1 MRLNL
6 TLLTVLALLP
16 LYTYAQD
23 VYDPKKI
30 TEIKLYFK
38 NPKWKQTL
46 DSLKDDKKEER
57 LKADMVLNGVKYPG
71 VGVRYKGNSSYAN
84 VRKSGQVK
92 LPLNI
97 KVNFSDRLKKL
108 PGGYTTLKLS
118 NGFRDPSM
126 VREVLAYEIARN
138 YMPAPK
144 ANFAKVYVNDE
155 LLGVYTNAESIEGPF
170 LDRFFGEHNGAT
182 IKADPNW
189 TLSKPPKCPEGDKC
203 SLNYLGE
210 DTLCYNYLYEFSSPE
225 AAQGL
230 IKLTRTLQQTPK
242 DIPQL
247 MDVDQAL
254 WMLAFNN
261 VMLNLDSYIGA
272 FSQNYYLYVDSLG
285 GFHPLIW
292 DLNLAFG
299 GFRLMNGGKRL
310 NNAEM
315 QNLHLFVH
323 YKESFEKRPLVTKLL
338 ANNLYRKM
346 YLAHCRTIYKDYLES
361 GLYLQRAK
369 EWQTFIEPHV
379 KQDKYKLY
387 PDKAFT
393 ASLTESVDASSET
406 IPGIQPLMDGRRDAL
421 KEVPYLFI
429 EEAAITKVQ
438 HQKTANK
445 VKINIQATG
454 AQQVWV
460 FWRKGGVGLFKEQA
474 ANKTTEGMYELELDA
489 GIQYYVVAEAERSAT
504 VSPVKAGLELYKAL

>member
-6 TLLTVLALLP
+6 TLLILLALLP
-16 LYTYAQD
+16 YCLDAQD
-23 VYDPKKI
+23 IYDPKKLV
-30 TEIKLYFK
+30 EIKLYFK
-38 NPKWKQTL
+38 NPKWKLTM
-46 DSLKDDKKEER
+46 DSLKDEKQEER
-57 LKADMVLNGVKYPG
+57 LVADMVLNGVKYPG

-84 VRKSGQVK
+84 ARKSGQVK

-97 KVNFSDRLKKL
+97 KVNHTDRLKKL
-108 PGGYTTLKLS
+108 PGGYSTLKLS

-126 VREVLAYEIARN
+126 IREVLAYEIARN

-155 LLGVYTNAESIEGPF
+155 LLGIYTNAESIDGPF
-170 LDRFFGEHNGAT
+170 LDRFFGDHDGST

-189 TLSKPPKCPEGDKC
+189 TVSKPPKCPEGDKC

-210 DTLCYNYLYEFSSPE
+210 DTLCYRYLYEYSSPQ
-225 AAQGL
+225 AAQDL
-230 IKLTRTLQQTPK
+230 IKLTRTLQNKPT
-242 DIPQL
+242 DLPQM

-254 WMLAFNN
+254 WLLAFNN

-272 FSQNYYLYVDSLG
+272 FSQNYYLYLDSLG
-285 GFHPLIW
+285 GFHPVIW

-299 GFRLMNGGKRL
+299 GFRLMNGNKRL
-310 NNAEM
+310 TNEDM
-315 QNLHLFVH
+315 RNLHLFVH
-323 YKESFEKRPLVTKLL
+323 YKESNEKRPLVTKLL

-346 YLAHCRTIYKDYLES
+346 YLAHCRTIYRDYLEN

-369 EWQTFIEPHV
+369 EWQAFIAPHL

-387 PDKAFT
+387 PEKAFT
-393 ASLTESVDASSET
+393 NSLTESFDASGESV
-406 IPGIQPLMDGRRDAL
+406 PGIQPLMDGRRDAL
-421 KEVPYLFI
+421 KSVPYLFV
-429 EEAAITKVQ
+429 EEAVVSKVQ

-460 FWRKGGVGLFKEQA
+460 FWRKGSIGLFKEQA
-474 ANKTTEGMYELELDA
+474 ATKTAEGVYELELDA
-489 GIQYYVVAEAERSAT
+489 GIQYYVVAEGERSAT
-504 VSPVKAGLELYKAL
+504 VSPAKGGMELYKAM

>member
-1 MRLNL
+1 MRLNQ
-6 TLLTVLALLP
+6 TLLFLLALLP
-16 LYTYAQD
+16 LGMDAQD
-23 VYDPKKI
+23 IYDPKKI

-46 DSLKDDKKEER
+46 DSLKDDKQEER
-57 LKADMVLNGVKYPG
+57 MPADMVLNGVKYTG

-97 KVNFSDRLKKL
+97 KINHTDRSKKL

-170 LDRFFGEHNGAT
+170 LDRFFGDHDGSM

-189 TLSKPPKCPEGDKC
+189 AMSKPPKCPESDKC

-210 DTLCYNYLYEFSSPE
+210 DTLCYRYLYEYDTPK
-225 AAQGL
+225 AAQDL
-230 IKLTRTLQQTPK
+230 IKFTRTLQQSPK
-242 DIPQL
+242 DVPQ
-247 MDVDQAL
+247 MVDVDQAL
-254 WMLAFNN
+254 WLLAFNN

-272 FSQNYYLYVDSLG
+272 FSQNYYLYLDSLG

-310 NNAEM
+310 NNDDM
-315 QNLHLFVH
+315 KNLHLFVH
-323 YKESFEKRPLVTKLL
+323 YKESNEKRPLVTKLL

-346 YLAHCRTIYKDYLES
+346 YLAHCRTIYRDYLEN

-369 EWQTFIEPHV
+369 EWQAIIEPHL

-387 PDKAFT
+387 PEKSFT
-393 ASLTESVDASSET
+393 TSLTESFDASGESV
-406 IPGIQPLMDGRRDAL
+406 PGIQPLMDSRRDAL

-429 EEAAITKVQ
+429 EEATISKVQ
-438 HQKTANK
+438 HQKTGNK

-474 ANKTTEGMYELELDA
+474 ANKTAEGVYELELDA
-489 GIQYYVVAEAERSAT
+489 GVQYYVVAEGERSAT
-504 VSPVKAGLELYKAL
+504 VSPTKAGMELYKAM

>member
-1 MRLNL
+1 MRFNL
-6 TLLTVLALLP
+6 TLLVLWVLVP
-16 LYTYAQD
+16 YCIHAQD
-23 VYDPKKI
+23 IYDPKKLV
-30 TEIKLYFK
+30 EIKLYFK
-38 NPKWKQTL
+38 NPKWKLTM
-46 DSLKDDKKEER
+46 DSLKDEKQEER
-57 LKADMVLNGVKYPG
+57 LVADMVLNGVKYPG

-97 KVNFSDRLKKL
+97 KVNHTDRLKKL

-155 LLGVYTNAESIEGPF
+155 LLGVYTNAESIDGPF
-170 LDRFFGEHNGAT
+170 LDRFFGDHDGST

-189 TLSKPPKCPEGDKC
+189 VMSKPPKCPEGDKC

-210 DTLCYNYLYEFSSPE
+210 DTLCYRYLYEYSSPQ
-225 AAQGL
+225 AAKDL
-230 IKLTRTLQQTPK
+230 IKLTRTLQDKPT
-242 DIPQL
+242 DIPQM

-254 WMLAFNN
+254 WLLAFNN

-272 FSQNYYLYVDSLG
+272 FSQNYYLYLDSLG
-285 GFHPLIW
+285 GFHPVIW

-299 GFRLMNGGKRL
+299 GFRLMNGAKRL
-310 NNAEM
+310 TNDEM
-315 QNLHLFVH
+315 KNLHLFVH
-323 YKESFEKRPLVTKLL
+323 YKESNAKRPLVTKLL
-338 ANNLYRKM
+338 SNNLYRKM
-346 YLAHCRTIYKDYLES
+346 YLAHCRTIYRDYLEN

-369 EWQTFIEPHV
+369 EWQAFIAPHL
-379 KQDKYKLY
+379 KEDKYKLY
-387 PDKAFT
+387 PEKSFT
-393 ASLTESVDASSET
+393 NSLTESFDASGESV
-406 IPGIQPLMDGRRDAL
+406 PGIQPLMDGRRDAL
-421 KEVPYLFI
+421 KAVPYLFV
-429 EEAAITKVQ
+429 EEAVVSKVQ
-438 HQKTANK
+438 HQKTGNK

-460 FWRKGGVGLFKEQA
+460 FWRKGSVGIFKEQT
-474 ANKTTEGMYELELDA
+474 ANKTADGVYELELEA

-504 VSPVKAGLELYKAL
+504 VSPVKAGMELYKAM

>member
-1 MRLNL
+1 MKFNL
-6 TLLTVLALLP
+6 TLILLAVLAP
-16 LYTYAQD
+16 LVLTAQD
-23 VYDPKKI
+23 IYDPKKL
-30 TEIKLYFK
+30 TEIKIYFK

-46 DSLKDDKKEER
+46 DSLKDEKQEER
-57 LKADMVLNGVKYPG
+57 LLADMVLNGVKYPG

-84 VRKSGQVK
+84 ARKSGQVK

-97 KVNFSDRLKKL
+97 KVNHTDRLKKL
-108 PGGYTTLKLS
+108 PGGYTALKLS

-155 LLGVYTNAESIEGPF
+155 LLGIYTNTESVDGPF
-170 LDRFFGEHNGAT
+170 LDRFFGDHDGPT

-189 TLSKPPKCPEGDKC
+189 TATKPPKCPDGDKC

-210 DTLCYNYLYEFSSPE
+210 DTLCYQYLYEFNSPE
-225 AAQGL
+225 AAQAL
-230 IKLTRTLQQTPK
+230 IKLTRTLQRSPN
-242 DIPQL
+242 DVPEL

-254 WMLAFNN
+254 WLLAFNN
-261 VMLNLDSYIGA
+261 VMLNIDSYIGA
-272 FSQNYYLYVDSLG
+272 FSQNYYLYLDSLG
-285 GFHPLIW
+285 GYHPLIW

-299 GFRLMNGGKRL
+299 GFRLMTGAKRL
-310 NNAEM
+310 TNDEM
-315 QNLHLFVH
+315 KNLHLFVH
-323 YKESFEKRPLVTKLL
+323 YKESNEKRPLVTKLL

-346 YLAHCRTIYKDYLES
+346 YLAHCRTIYKDYLEN

-369 EWQTFIEPHV
+369 EWQAFVAPHL

-387 PDKAFT
+387 PDKSFA
-393 ASLTESVDASSET
+393 ASMTESVDASGES

-429 EEAAITKVQ
+429 EEAAISKVQ
-438 HQKTANK
+438 HLKTANK
-445 VKINIQATG
+445 AKITVQATG
-454 AQQVWV
+454 AQHVWV
-460 FWRKGGVGLFKEQA
+460 FWRKGSLGIFREQEAIKSAEGV
-474 ANKTTEGMYELELDA
+474 YELELDA
-489 GIQYYVVAEAERSAT
+489 GVQYYVVAEGERSAT
-504 VSPVKAGLELYKAL
+504 VSPVKAGMELYKIQ

>member
-6 TLLTVLALLP
+6 TLLVLLALLP
-16 LYTYAQD
+16 YCIEAQD
-23 VYDPKKI
+23 IYDPKKLV
-30 TEIKLYFK
+30 EIKLYFK
-38 NPKWKQTL
+38 NPKWKLTM
-46 DSLKDDKKEER
+46 DSLKDEKQEER
-57 LKADMVLNGVKYPG
+57 LVADMVLNGVKYPG

-84 VRKSGQVK
+84 ARKSGQIK

-97 KVNFSDRLKKL
+97 KVNHTDRLKKL
-108 PGGYTTLKLS
+108 PGGYATLKLS

-126 VREVLAYEIARN
+126 IREVLAYEIARN

-155 LLGVYTNAESIEGPF
+155 LLGIYTNAEAIDGPF
-170 LDRFFGEHNGAT
+170 LDRFFGDHDGST

-189 TLSKPPKCPEGDKC
+189 TVSKPPKCPDGDKC

-210 DTLCYNYLYEFSSPE
+210 DTLCYRYLYEYSSPQ
-225 AAQGL
+225 AAQEL
-230 IKLTRTLQQTPK
+230 IKLTRTLQNKPT
-242 DIPQL
+242 DIPQM

-254 WMLAFNN
+254 WLLAFNN

-272 FSQNYYLYVDSLG
+272 FSQNYYLYLDSLG
-285 GFHPLIW
+285 GFHPVIW

-299 GFRLMNGGKRL
+299 GFRLMNGNKRL
-310 NNAEM
+310 SNEDM
-315 QNLHLFVH
+315 RNLHLFVH
-323 YKESFEKRPLVTKLL
+323 YKESNEKRPLVTKLL

-346 YLAHCRTIYKDYLES
+346 YLAHCRTIYRDYLEN

-369 EWQTFIEPHV
+369 EWQAFIAPHL

-387 PDKAFT
+387 PEKAFT
-393 ASLTESVDASSET
+393 NSLTESFDASGESV
-406 IPGIQPLMDGRRDAL
+406 PGIQPLMDGRRDAL
-421 KEVPYLFI
+421 KAVPYLFV
-429 EEAAITKVQ
+429 EEAVVSKVQ

-460 FWRKGGVGLFKEQA
+460 FWRKGSVGIFKEQA
-474 ANKTTEGMYELELDA
+474 ATKTAEGVYELELDA
-489 GIQYYVVAEAERSAT
+489 GIHYYVVAEGERSAT
-504 VSPVKAGLELYKAL
+504 VSPAKGGMELYKAM

>member
-6 TLLTVLALLP
+6 TLLVLLALLP
-16 LYTYAQD
+16 YCIDAQD
-23 VYDPKKI
+23 IYDPKKLV
-30 TEIKLYFK
+30 EIKLYFK
-38 NPKWKQTL
+38 NPKWKLTM
-46 DSLKDDKKEER
+46 DSLKDEKQEER
-57 LKADMVLNGVKYPG
+57 LVADMVLNGVKYPG

-84 VRKSGQVK
+84 ARKSGQVK

-97 KVNFSDRLKKL
+97 KVNHSDRLKKL

-155 LLGVYTNAESIEGPF
+155 LLGIYTNAESIDGPF
-170 LDRFFGEHNGAT
+170 LDRFFGDHDGST

-189 TLSKPPKCPEGDKC
+189 TVSKPPKCPEGDKC

-210 DTLCYNYLYEFSSPE
+210 DTLCYRYLYEYSSPQ
-225 AAQGL
+225 AAQDL
-230 IKLTRTLQQTPK
+230 IKLTRTLQNKPT
-242 DIPQL
+242 DIPQM
-247 MDVDQAL
+247 MDVDQTL
-254 WMLAFNN
+254 WLLAFNN

-272 FSQNYYLYVDSLG
+272 FSQNYYLYLDSLG
-285 GFHPLIW
+285 GFHPVIW

-299 GFRLMNGGKRL
+299 GFRLMNGNKRL
-310 NNAEM
+310 SNEDM
-315 QNLHLFVH
+315 RNLHLFVH
-323 YKESFEKRPLVTKLL
+323 YKESNEKRPLVTKLL

-346 YLAHCRTIYKDYLES
+346 YLAHCRTIYRDYLEN

-369 EWQTFIEPHV
+369 EWQTFIAPHL
-379 KQDKYKLY
+379 KEDKYKLY
-387 PDKAFT
+387 PEKAFT
-393 ASLTESVDASSET
+393 NSLTESFDASGESV
-406 IPGIQPLMDGRRDAL
+406 PGIQPLMDGRRDAL
-421 KEVPYLFI
+421 KAIPYLFV
-429 EEAAITKVQ
+429 EEAVVSKVQ

-460 FWRKGGVGLFKEQA
+460 FWRKGNVGIFKEQA
-474 ANKTTEGMYELELDA
+474 ATKTAEGVYELELDA

-504 VSPVKAGLELYKAL
+504 VMPVKGGMELYKAM

>member
-6 TLLTVLALLP
+6 TLLVLLALLP
-16 LYTYAQD
+16 YCMDAQD
-23 VYDPKKI
+23 IYDPKKLV
-30 TEIKLYFK
+30 EIKLYFK
-38 NPKWKQTL
+38 NPKWKLTM
-46 DSLKDDKKEER
+46 DSLKDEKQEER
-57 LKADMVLNGVKYPG
+57 LVADMVLNGVKYPG

-84 VRKSGQVK
+84 ARKSGQVK

-97 KVNFSDRLKKL
+97 KVNHTDRLKKL
-108 PGGYTTLKLS
+108 PGGYSTLKLS

-126 VREVLAYEIARN
+126 IREVLAYEIARN

-155 LLGVYTNAESIEGPF
+155 LLGIYTNAESIDGPF
-170 LDRFFGEHNGAT
+170 LDRFFGDHDGST

-189 TLSKPPKCPEGDKC
+189 TVSKPPKCPEGDKC

-210 DTLCYNYLYEFSSPE
+210 DTLCYRYLYEYSSPQ
-225 AAQGL
+225 AAQDL
-230 IKLTRTLQQTPK
+230 IKLTRTLQNKPT
-242 DIPQL
+242 DLPQM

-254 WMLAFNN
+254 WLLAFNN

-272 FSQNYYLYVDSLG
+272 FSQNYYLYLDSLG
-285 GFHPLIW
+285 GFHPVIW

-299 GFRLMNGGKRL
+299 GFRLMNGNKRL
-310 NNAEM
+310 TNEDM
-315 QNLHLFVH
+315 RNLHLFVH
-323 YKESFEKRPLVTKLL
+323 YKESNEKRPLVTKLL

-346 YLAHCRTIYKDYLES
+346 YLAHCRTIYRDYLEN

-369 EWQTFIEPHV
+369 EWQAFIAPHL

-387 PDKAFT
+387 PEKAFT
-393 ASLTESVDASSET
+393 NSLTESFDASGESV
-406 IPGIQPLMDGRRDAL
+406 PGIQPLMDGRRDAL
-421 KEVPYLFI
+421 KAVPYLFV
-429 EEAAITKVQ
+429 EEAVVSKVQ

-460 FWRKGGVGLFKEQA
+460 FWRKGSIGLFKEQA
-474 ANKTTEGMYELELDA
+474 ATKTAEGVYELELDA
-489 GIQYYVVAEAERSAT
+489 GIQYYVVAEGERSAT
-504 VSPVKAGLELYKAL
+504 VSPAKGGMELYKAM

>member
-6 TLLTVLALLP
+6 TLLLLATVLSSTLF
-16 LYTYAQD
+16 AQD
-23 VYDPKKI
+23 IYDPKKV

-38 NPKWKQTL
+38 NPNWKQSL
-46 DSLKDDKKEER
+46 DSLKDEKQEER
-57 LKADMVLNGVKYPG
+57 LRADMVLNGVKYPG

-97 KVNFSDRLKKL
+97 KVNHSDRAKKL

-126 VREVLAYEIARN
+126 IREVLAYEIARN

-144 ANFAKVYVNDE
+144 ANFAKVYINDE
-155 LLGVYTNAESIEGPF
+155 LLGLYTNAESIDGPF
-170 LDRFFGEHNGAT
+170 LDRFFGDHDGST

-189 TLSKPPKCPEGDKC
+189 DLKKPQKCPEGDKC

-210 DTLCYNYLYEFSSPE
+210 DTLCYRYLYEYSSPQ
-225 AAQGL
+225 AAQDL
-230 IKLTRTLQQTPK
+230 IKLTRTLQRSANELPK
-242 DIPQL
+242 L

-254 WMLAFNN
+254 WLLAFNN

-272 FSQNYYLYVDSLG
+272 FSQNYYLYLDSLG

-299 GFRLMNGGKRL
+299 GFRLMGGNKRL
-310 NNAEM
+310 SNDDM
-315 QNLHLFVH
+315 KNLHLFVH
-323 YKESFEKRPLVTKLL
+323 YKEQNEKRPLVTKLL

-346 YLAHCRTIYKDYLES
+346 YLAHCRTIYRDYLEN

-369 EWQTFIEPHV
+369 EWQTFIAPHL
-379 KQDKYKLY
+379 KEDKYKLY
-387 PDKAFT
+387 PEKAFVS
-393 ASLTESVDASSET
+393 SLTESFDASGES
-406 IPGIQPLMDGRRDAL
+406 IPGLQPLMDGRRDFL
-421 KEVPYLFI
+421 KATPYLFFDDASI
-429 EEAAITKVQ
+429 SKVQ
-438 HQKTANK
+438 HNKQGNK
-445 VKINIQATG
+445 VKINIQASG

-460 FWRKGGVGLFKEQA
+460 FWRKGGVGLFQEQA
-474 ANKTTEGMYELELDA
+474 ALKIAEGVYELELDA
-489 GIQYYVVAEAERSAT
+489 GIQYYVVAEGERSAA
-504 VSPVKAGLELYKAL
+504 VSPVKAGMELYKAM

>member
-1 MRLNL
+1 MRLNS
-6 TLLTVLALLP
+6 TLLVLLALLP
-16 LYTYAQD
+16 LCSYAQD
-23 VYDPKKI
+23 IYDPKKI

-46 DSLKDDKKEER
+46 DSLKDDKQEER
-57 LKADMVLNGVKYPG
+57 LPADMVLNGVKYPG

-84 VRKSGQVK
+84 ARKSGQVK

-97 KVNFSDRLKKL
+97 KVNHTDRLKKL

-126 VREVLAYEIARN
+126 IREVLAYEIARN

-144 ANFAKVYVNDE
+144 ANFAKVFVNDE
-155 LLGVYTNAESIEGPF
+155 LLGIYTNAESIEGPF
-170 LDRFFGEHNGAT
+170 LDRFFGDHDGSM

-189 TLSKPPKCPEGDKC
+189 AMSKPPKCPDSDKC

-210 DTLCYNYLYEFSSPE
+210 DTLCYRYLYEYNTPQ
-225 AAQGL
+225 AALDL
-230 IKLTRTLQQTPK
+230 IKFTRTLQQAPK
-242 DIPQL
+242 EVPQ
-247 MDVDQAL
+247 MIDVDQAL
-254 WMLAFNN
+254 WLLAFNN

-272 FSQNYYLYVDSLG
+272 FSQNYYLYLDSLG

-299 GFRLMNGGKRL
+299 GFRLMNGAKRL
-310 NNAEM
+310 SNDDM
-315 QNLHLFVH
+315 KNLHLFVH
-323 YKESFEKRPLVTKLL
+323 YKESNEKRPLVTKLL
-338 ANNLYRKM
+338 GNNLYRKM
-346 YLAHCRTIYKDYLES
+346 YLAHCRTIYRDYLEN

-369 EWQTFIEPHV
+369 EWQAFIAPQL
-379 KQDKYKLY
+379 KLDKYKLY
-387 PDKAFT
+387 PEKSFT
-393 ASLTESVDASSET
+393 TSLTESFDASGEAV
-406 IPGIQPLMDGRRDAL
+406 PGIQPLMDSRRDAL

-429 EEAAITKVQ
+429 EEASISKVQ
-438 HQKTANK
+438 HQKTGNK

-460 FWRKGGVGLFKEQA
+460 FWRKGGVGIFKEQA
-474 ANKTTEGMYELELDA
+474 ADKTAEGVYELELDA
-489 GIQYYVVAEAERSAT
+489 GIQYYVVAEGERSAT
-504 VSPVKAGLELYKAL
+504 TSPVKAGMELYKAM

>member
-6 TLLTVLALLP
+6 TLLVLLALLP
-16 LYTYAQD
+16 YCMDAQD
-23 VYDPKKI
+23 IYDPKKLV
-30 TEIKLYFK
+30 EIKLYFK
-38 NPKWKQTL
+38 NPKWKLTM
-46 DSLKDDKKEER
+46 DSLKDEKQEER
-57 LKADMVLNGVKYPG
+57 LVADMVLNGVKYPG

-84 VRKSGQVK
+84 ARKSGQVK

-97 KVNFSDRLKKL
+97 KVNHTDRLKKL
-108 PGGYTTLKLS
+108 PGGYSTLKLS

-126 VREVLAYEIARN
+126 IREVLAYEIARN

-155 LLGVYTNAESIEGPF
+155 LLGIYTNAESIDGPF
-170 LDRFFGEHNGAT
+170 LDRFFGDHDGST

-189 TLSKPPKCPEGDKC
+189 TVSKPPKCPEGDKC

-210 DTLCYNYLYEFSSPE
+210 DTLCYRYLYEYSSPQ
-225 AAQGL
+225 AAQDL
-230 IKLTRTLQQTPK
+230 IKLTRTLQNKPT
-242 DIPQL
+242 DLPQM

-254 WMLAFNN
+254 WLLAFNN

-272 FSQNYYLYVDSLG
+272 FSQNYYLYLDSLG
-285 GFHPLIW
+285 GFHPVIW

-299 GFRLMNGGKRL
+299 GFRLMNGNKRL
-310 NNAEM
+310 SNEDM
-315 QNLHLFVH
+315 RNLHLFVH
-323 YKESFEKRPLVTKLL
+323 YKESNEKRPLVTKLL

-346 YLAHCRTIYKDYLES
+346 YLAHCRTIYRDYLEN

-369 EWQTFIEPHV
+369 EWQAFIAPHL

-387 PDKAFT
+387 PEKAFT
-393 ASLTESVDASSET
+393 NSLTESFDASGESV
-406 IPGIQPLMDGRRDAL
+406 PGIQPLMDGRRDAL
-421 KEVPYLFI
+421 KAVPYLFV
-429 EEAAITKVQ
+429 EEAVVSKVQ

-460 FWRKGGVGLFKEQA
+460 FWRKGSIGLFKEQA
-474 ANKTTEGMYELELDA
+474 ATKTAEGVYELELDA
-489 GIQYYVVAEAERSAT
+489 GIQYYVVAEGERSAT
-504 VSPVKAGLELYKAL
+504 VSPAKGGMELYKAM